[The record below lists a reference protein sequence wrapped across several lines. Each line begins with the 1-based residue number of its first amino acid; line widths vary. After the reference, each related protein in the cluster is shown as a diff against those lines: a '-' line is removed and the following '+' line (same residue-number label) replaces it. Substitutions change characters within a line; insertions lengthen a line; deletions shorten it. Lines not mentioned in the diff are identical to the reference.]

1 MSDTV
6 PIFSLAF
13 TSVRPHIMPQVLE
26 LWNTRSKLN
35 QHEWCIGIDE
45 GNDACLAAAN
55 ALAQKWPNV
64 KVIVNKAAKTCVAGW
79 NAAAAATTGK
89 VIIAVADDF
98 LPPQNWDELLLSIE
112 PHDWIDKE
120 HVIKVEDGYVHNI
133 FVLSILTRK
142 RYERFGYVF
151 YPKYLSLF
159 CLPLESQVYMA
170 DQTFKSI
177 GQVRVGDLVVGSERR
192 FGSGKKERREFLT
205 STAVTA
211 VVKRYAP
218 LIEVEFASGAKLK
231 CTPDHPWAYYGDT
244 RKLVKGIRQ
253 KGEGCFLYGIAAVG
267 RKFVRVHPM
276 PMPGSECR
284 NFELGWLAGIYDGEG
299 SFPVI
304 SQSETHNPEICA
316 EIERLLTKY
325 DFPYTSSSSYVI
337 YPKGSKEKRYQR
349 VYTLVGGRET
359 YLRFL
364 TQISPVRRATP
375 QVLKRMLASRF
386 GNPDRVI
393 AVRDAGEDV
402 VFCLKTETGNFV
414 AEGLLSHNCD
424 TEFGEVATRDGVVIE
439 ANHLLFEHLHPDCF
453 KRQRDGADMTHASK
467 ERWNAGEMLFNFRRG
482 QGFPIDDGPLVEKYA
497 KEREQAKLSAPKT
510 NERYV
515 AYMQV
520 TKDDLCLLD
529 VCNRLVEEG
538 VHDFCFCQPDKYWS
552 GETIEPEHGEE
563 INRVMDALKA
573 SGQTVHHRVFHVD
586 SFQMPNDTR
595 ILVETRVRNESLNW
609 IRSLGYKHILVVDGD
624 ELWMHG
630 TLSIVKA
637 YVEQGHRA
645 ISVHMIPVIGVP
657 GYPVDGATDVAVVYV
672 GADVVFKICRSPYI
686 PQTIVYRPLIYHFT
700 GTRKGMEETVLKH
713 RRSGHYDDP
722 DYDFEGWLANVLPK
736 IKPGMQGV
744 HMYKPRQIWPRI
756 REWRTDELLQM
767 PESVKPYLPSAA

>member
-1 MSDTV
+1 MSDNV

-112 PHDWIDKE
+112 PRDWIDKE

-159 CLPLESQVYMA
+159 
-170 DQTFKSI
+170 
-177 GQVRVGDLVVGSERR
+177 
-192 FGSGKKERREFLT
+192 
-205 STAVTA
+205 
-211 VVKRYAP
+211 
-218 LIEVEFASGAKLK
+218 
-231 CTPDHPWAYYGDT
+231 
-244 RKLVKGIRQ
+244 
-253 KGEGCFLYGIAAVG
+253 
-267 RKFVRVHPM
+267 
-276 PMPGSECR
+276 
-284 NFELGWLAGIYDGEG
+284 
-299 SFPVI
+299 
-304 SQSETHNPEICA
+304 
-316 EIERLLTKY
+316 
-325 DFPYTSSSSYVI
+325 
-337 YPKGSKEKRYQR
+337 
-349 VYTLVGGRET
+349 
-359 YLRFL
+359 
-364 TQISPVRRATP
+364 
-375 QVLKRMLASRF
+375 
-386 GNPDRVI
+386 
-393 AVRDAGEDV
+393 
-402 VFCLKTETGNFV
+402 
-414 AEGLLSHNCD
+414 CD

-482 QGFPIDDGPLVEKYA
+482 QGFPVDDGPLAEKYA

-563 INRVMDALKA
+563 ISRVMDALKA

-624 ELWMHG
+624 ELWMRG

-657 GYPVDGATDVAVVYV
+657 GYPVDGATDVAMVYAA
-672 GADVVFKICRSPYI
+672 ADVVFKVCRSPYI

-700 GTRKGMEETVLKH
+700 GTRKGMDETIKKH
-713 RRSGHYDDP
+713 RRGGHYDDP
-722 DYDFEGWLANVLPK
+722 DYDFEGWIKDKLPN
-736 IKPGMQGV
+736 IKPGMTNA
-744 HMYKPRQIWPRI
+744 HMFKPRQIWPRV
-756 REWRTDELLQM
+756 RAWRPDEMAQM
-767 PESVKPYLPSAA
+767 PEAVRPYLGA